1 MSRIMKT
8 ILTVLFFAVVIIIG
22 AGLVISVFWNDGFD
36 VKRPREI
43 GVYNSP
49 NGEYELVF
57 EQMGDPQWPF
67 GPTDVRL
74 TLKTDDGDVI
84 CRVDATLYNDGANA
98 GEGNIVSVVWND
110 DDVTVILR
118 AAEMEDKEVTLPY
131 NGV

>member
-8 ILTVLFFAVVIIIG
+8 ILTVLFFVVVIIIG
-22 AGLVISVFWNDGFD
+22 AGLVISAFWNDGFD
-36 VKRPREI
+36 IKRPREI

-67 GPTDVRL
+67 GPTEVRL
-74 TLKTDDGDVI
+74 TLKTDGGDVI
-84 CRVDATLYNDGANA
+84 RRVDATLYNDGANA

-131 NGV
+131 NGI